1 MSALYE
7 AFGRGSITLESAAA
21 TWQEAIRAAGEGL
34 IQSGRVEAPYVDA
47 MVQSVE
53 SYGPYIVIAPQVA
66 LAHAA
71 ITPAVLAPGFSL
83 ARLAEPV
90 AFGDEPVRLVFALAA
105 AATDSHAALMG
116 EFSRWLSEFEQIN
129 FLLNAG
135 SEAEIRASIV
145 ASSAKI
151 AE

>member
-1 MSALYE
+1 MLLDVVAEDWAS
-7 AFGRGSITLESAAA
+7 
-21 TWQEAIRAAGEGL
+21 AIRFAGTGL
-34 IQSGRVEAPYVDA
+34 ILSGRAQQPYVDA

-53 SYGPYIVIAPQVA
+53 SYGPYIVIAPGVA

-71 ITPAVLAPGFSL
+71 ISPAVLSPGFSL
-83 ARLAEPV
+83 ARLARPV

-105 AATDSHAALMG
+105 AATEAHAALMG
-116 EFSRWLSEFEQIN
+116 EFSRWLSEFEQVN
-129 FLLNAG
+129 FLLNAT

-145 ASSAKI
+145 ASSARI